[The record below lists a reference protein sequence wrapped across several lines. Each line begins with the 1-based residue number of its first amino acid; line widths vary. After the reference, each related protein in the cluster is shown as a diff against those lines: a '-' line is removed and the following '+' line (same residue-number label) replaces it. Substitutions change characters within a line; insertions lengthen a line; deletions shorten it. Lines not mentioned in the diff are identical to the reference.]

1 LFPNQYHDHTFWP
14 WTTGMEMLAR
24 SRFDRI
30 DECDALLSVL
40 TSKDNQENAYAFY
53 EWINPITYKREGA
66 FPFRTGI
73 SAVWIAIIDI
83 LSKNGEKYFS
93 ALKKQT
99 N

>member
-1 LFPNQYHDHTFWP
+1 
-14 WTTGMEMLAR
+14 MEMLAR

-30 DECDALLSVL
+30 DECDTLLSVL

-53 EWINPITYKREGA
+53 EWINPITHKREGA
-66 FPFRTGI
+66 FPSRTGI
-73 SAVWIAIIDI
+73 SVVRIAITDI

>member
-1 LFPNQYHDHTFWP
+1 MKNSSLFPNQYHDHTFWP

-73 SAVWIAIIDI
+73 SAVWIESLIF
-83 LSKNGEKYFS
+83 SQKMVKNTF
-93 ALKKQT
+93 QP
-99 N
+99 